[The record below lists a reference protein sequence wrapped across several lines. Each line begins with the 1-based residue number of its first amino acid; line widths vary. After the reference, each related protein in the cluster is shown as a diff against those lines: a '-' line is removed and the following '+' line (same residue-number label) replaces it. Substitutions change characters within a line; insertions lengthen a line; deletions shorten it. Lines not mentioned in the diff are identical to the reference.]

1 MKKLDSSAFIMTPT
15 APGSTELREPIR
27 AMTAESE
34 IVVPVG
40 QAVITGLLVM
50 ALAVVIAF
58 VPLPWVVFA
67 LLFVLVTL
75 ILWLLLI
82 VDGRRLL
89 WRIERTFGADLD
101 GDGAQGPPAEPQM
114 FRIELSERTP
124 AGQRT
129 AWLDV
134 PGTTDTFATVCQSAL
149 SGLPLSEA
157 RWTGTGNPYA
167 RSQWAA
173 LRDTMLDRGLWE
185 WMNPKARAQGLRLTA
200 AGRHVLRAWL
210 VQWEDARTHAHAPD
224 VPGKVSAGRERG
236 ET

>member
-1 MKKLDSSAFIMTPT
+1 MKKFDSSAFILSPG
-15 APGSTELREPIR
+15 ASGSTELREPVR
-27 AMTAESE
+27 AATVESE
-34 IVVPVG
+34 VLVPLMQG
-40 QAVITGLLVM
+40 GAVALLLV
-50 ALAVVIAF
+50 AFVADVAF
-58 VPLPWVVFA
+58 VPLPWSA
-67 LLFVLVTL
+67 LLGLGLFVLLVL
-75 ILWLLLI
+75 SVLLF